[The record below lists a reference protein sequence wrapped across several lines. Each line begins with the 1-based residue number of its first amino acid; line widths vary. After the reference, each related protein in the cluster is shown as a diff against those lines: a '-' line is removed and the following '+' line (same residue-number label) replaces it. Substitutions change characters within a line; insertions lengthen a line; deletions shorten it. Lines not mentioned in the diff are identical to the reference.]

1 MSEQTTEPIIR
12 IDLTVSERVSG
23 LRIDQIL
30 ARTYLQFSRNR
41 LQQAIKSG
49 DVLLNGQTVKAKTRA
64 FHDDVIS
71 GIVTNE
77 TEVTDKP
84 QNIALHVV
92 YADDDIIVIDKPAGL
107 VVHPAPGHRDGTV
120 LNALLYHFPDTRTL
134 PRGGIVHRLDKDTSG
149 LMVIAHNEQA
159 HTRLVRQLH
168 SRTMGRHY
176 LALVHGHLIA
186 GGTIDLPIGRHP
198 RERVKMAVR
207 PDGKPAITHFSIAK
221 RFATMTLLRVRLETG
236 RTHQIRV
243 HMSERHHP
251 LVGDKLY
258 GSNKTLPAQ
267 LAEPIRALISAFPRQ
282 ALHAQMLVLTH
293 PKKGK
298 ALEFYAPLPPD
309 IETLLDRLDTA
320 S

>member
-12 IDLTVSERVSG
+12 IDLTVSENESG

-30 ARTYLQFSRNR
+30 ARVYLQFSRNR

-64 FHDDVIS
+64 FRDDVIS
-71 GIVTNE
+71 GIVAHE
-77 TEVTDKP
+77 TEVP
-84 QNIALHVV
+84 HPAQNIALNVV
-92 YADDDIIVIDKPAGL
+92 YADDDIIVIDKSAGF

-120 LNALLYHFPDTRTL
+120 LNALLYHFPHTRTL

-149 LMVIAHNEQA
+149 LMVVAHNEQA

-168 SRTMGRHY
+168 NRTMGRHY
-176 LALVHGHLIA
+176 LALVYGHLIA

-207 PDGKPAITHFSIAK
+207 PDGKTAITHFSIAK
-221 RFATMTLLRVRLETG
+221 RFASLTLLRVRLETG

-243 HMSERHHP
+243 HMSERYHP

-267 LAEPIRALISAFPRQ
+267 IAEPIRALIRAFPRQ
-282 ALHAQMLVLTH
+282 ALHAQMLSLTH
-293 PKKGK
+293 PESGK
-298 ALEFYAPLPPD
+298 ALEFHAQVPSD
-309 IETLLDRLDTA
+309 IKTLLDRLDTA